1 MKRLAILVAVVLS
14 FCLGGVLVKAATS
27 GTPEVDKA
35 NVTIAIKAHKFTS
48 AQCVGEDAGPYVT
61 YRGRW
66 IGTETDAVPATDYNL
81 SGPITVTGI
90 VWTINTSTR
99 RGVLTGVIKLTDA
112 ATAKPTYTGRLT
124 VVTEG
129 LPSIGAAA
137 VPGRGWIIAGFAPA
151 DDGALPPG
159 DDKLLANTEWLI
171 AGDFSANAVFG
182 ESAGTAGTPNFSVVT
197 NVTPALDG
205 VC

>member
-1 MKRLAILVAVVLS
+1 MKRLAILVALTLS
-14 FCLGGVLVKAATS
+14 FCLGAVIVKAATS

-35 NVTIAIKAHKFTS
+35 NVTISIQPHKFTS
-48 AQCVGEDAGPYVT
+48 VQCLGEDAKPYVT

-66 IGTETDAVPATDYNL
+66 IGTETDALPATDYNL
-81 SGPITVTGI
+81 SGPLTIAGI
-90 VWTINTSTR
+90 VWTINTSTG
-99 RGVLTGVIKLTDA
+99 RGVLTGMITLAGPAGT
-112 ATAKPTYTGRLT
+112 PTYTGR
-124 VVTEG
+124 VTIITQG
-129 LPSIGAAA
+129 LPSVGAPP

-171 AGDFSANAVFG
+171 NGDFSANAAFG